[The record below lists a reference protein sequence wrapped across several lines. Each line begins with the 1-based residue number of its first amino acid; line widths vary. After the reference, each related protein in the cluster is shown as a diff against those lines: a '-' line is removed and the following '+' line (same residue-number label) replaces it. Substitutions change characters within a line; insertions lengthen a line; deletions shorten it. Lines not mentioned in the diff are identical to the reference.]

1 MLSTNITNGEKNQN
15 QEQFSVSNR
24 SSHEQQYPFLR
35 EFSRLIKKVPIK
47 ILEEELLTYKQKE
60 FAKALWE
67 ANNYGGSI
75 EKCRKRLKEIHGE
88 KWEEVTTIGEHME
101 GMRDYYESVL
111 IIDHKR
117 QWDKKRK

>member
-88 KWEEVTTIGEHME
+88 KWEEVTTVGEHME
-101 GMRDYYESVL
+101 GMRDYYEIVL